1 MKKIIFVTLCSILM
15 MTTVFSCGSKSKTE
29 TAETEATAK
38 PKLEAPDKKYVKIAE
53 DANKELPQVV
63 PGGIRLDKVEAL
75 SKKEFKYHYTFT
87 QDPVVSAEE
96 FRRNAKLPLS
106 MAIQESGDDIFDK
119 FKKDK
124 MTLIYAYHKM
134 DGSLFAE
141 VRLEPEDY
149 IKK

>member
-1 MKKIIFVTLCSILM
+1 MVFCCTLIVTAF
-15 MTTVFSCGSKSKTE
+15 TNCGSKSKPDTSTTE
-29 TAETEATAK
+29 ITVIK
-38 PKLEAPDKKYVKIAE
+38 GEAPDKKYVKLAE
-53 DANKELPQVV
+53 ETNKDLPMVV
-63 PGGIRLDKVEAL
+63 PGGVRLDKVEAI
-75 SKKEFKYHYTFT
+75 SKKEFKYHYTLT
-87 QDPVVSAEE
+87 QEKNISAEE
-96 FRRNAKLPLS
+96 FIRNAKLPLS
-106 MAIQESGDDIFDK
+106 IAIKESNEDIFNM

>member
-1 MKKIIFVTLCSILM
+1 MKKLISVVFFCALIIGTL
-15 MTTVFSCGSKSKTE
+15 TSCGSKSKTDAPGTE
-29 TAETEATAK
+29 TPAAK
-38 PKLEAPDKKYVKIAE
+38 GEAPDKKYVKLAE
-53 DANKELPQVV
+53 DANKGLPMIM
-63 PGGIRLDKVEAL
+63 PGGVRLDKVEAV

-96 FRRNAKLPLS
+96 FKRNAKLPLS
-106 MAIQESGDDIFDK
+106 LAIQESNDDIFDK
-119 FKKDK
+119 FRKDK

-134 DGSLFAE
+134 DGSLFSE